1 MIKNLNFKNTDQC
14 KNCKYISLCRYC
26 PDKFKM
32 STGSLHIPPQWFC
45 DLGKAVYNNFIKGY
59 CMIRKKYLKDF
70 ELQEAYNIIS
80 SNMSKLGFV
89 IKKEDEVI
97 WKENIVNRL
106 KDENCFFYLVYQNGK
121 ICGFVEIVISND
133 KLIVSEIQLNDKVK
147 NTRVLLKILKTLL
160 QDNNFKSFNDVYFY
174 INNKNLKSIK
184 TFTHLGGILKEQK
197 GNSSLYCLNRNNMVN
212 YFKKFNISVN

>member
-1 MIKNLNFKNTDQC
+1 
-14 KNCKYISLCRYC
+14 
-26 PDKFKM
+26 
-32 STGSLHIPPQWFC
+32 
-45 DLGKAVYNNFIKGY
+45 
-59 CMIRKKYLKDF
+59 MIRKKYLKDF

-184 TFTHLGGILKEQK
+184 TFTHLGGILKKQK
-197 GNSSLYCLNRNNMVN
+197 GNSSLYCLNRNNMIN